1 MKRLYSLNPLVK
13 KNSVEDHHQL
23 KQPQYSG
30 TPGWIFLTH
39 NEDSSPIALFA
50 DQHQKLTVIYLVLDE
65 RLFSDTIL
73 RVVRVGP
80 TRFIVYDIRYLNGL
94 DIYSTYS
101 FHQRKE
107 RLETLLSL
115 FHHPDLVSLELVDN
129 IQSTEF
135 PIRGYEYYDDKPG
148 TLGVFLPIKE

>member
-1 MKRLYSLNPLVK
+1 M
-13 KNSVEDHHQL
+13 
-23 KQPQYSG
+23 
-30 TPGWIFLTH
+30 
-39 NEDSSPIALFA
+39 
-50 DQHQKLTVIYLVLDE
+50 DQQQNLTVIYLVLDE
-65 RLFSDTIL
+65 RLFSDTVL

-80 TRFIVYDIRYLNGL
+80 TRFIVYDIRYMNGL
-94 DIYSTYS
+94 DVYSTQS
-101 FHQRKE
+101 FQQRKE

-115 FHHPDLVSLELVDN
+115 FHHPDLVSLEMVDN